1 MSQGGVTWRIHTLS
15 LIHTHT
21 RVHQDTRTHRDGD
34 SALCVKSRISWR
46 LFIMQNVPPTIECDR
61 VKLLTQFV
69 RTQAHKSLLRS
80 RSLSVSL
87 CLCVCKPSRRVNCL
101 WGAHYSAVIWQA
113 AKGGRAAAR

>member
-1 MSQGGVTWRIHTLS
+1 MAHTHS
-15 LIHTHT
+15 LTQAHAHTCAPRHTHT
-21 RVHQDTRTHRDGD
+21 HTERQRNVD

-46 LFIMQNVPPTIECDR
+46 LFIMHNVPPTIECDR

-80 RSLSVSL
+80 RSLSLRMSV
-87 CLCVCKPSRRVNCL
+87 CVCKPSRRVNCL